1 MYRELARQRVGLQVQ
16 GRIVLM
22 HLDEAVER
30 FLTHLS
36 ATRSPHTVKA
46 YGTDLAQFVEYALG
60 AGLEQVEHLN
70 TRLVRSWLDS
80 YRAVSRRTRERKLY
94 CLRAF
99 FKFCRAVGWLNHDPS
114 AEVAFPIQK
123 RPLPKFL
130 TPTQAEQLVTQPE
143 PDHDPLCLRDRAIL
157 EMLYATGLRIS
168 ELASLDVNALDLE
181 QSAARVRGKGGKPRV
196 VLFGQAAHEAL
207 LEYLQR
213 ARPQLLNPDK
223 PTRALFLNAQGGR
236 LTVRSMHRLVQRYG
250 KQIGVKIS
258 PHTLRHSFATHMLDG
273 GADLRTVQELLG
285 HSRLTTTQIYTHLTL
300 DRLRQTVNRALPS
313 LSLEDDE

>member
-1 MYRELARQRVGLQVQ
+1 MQGDYTAR
-16 GRIVLM
+16 GRIVSM

-30 FLTHLS
+30 FVTHLS
-36 ATRSPHTVKA
+36 ASRSPHTVKA
-46 YGTDLAQFVEYALG
+46 YATDLAQLVEYALG
-60 AGLEQVEHLN
+60 AGLERVEHLN
-70 TRLVRSWLDS
+70 ARLVRSWLDS
-80 YRAVSRRTRERKLY
+80 HRASSRRTRARKLY

-99 FKFCRAVGWLNHDPS
+99 FKFCRAMGWIAHDPS
-114 AEVAFPIQK
+114 AEIALPLQK
-123 RPLPKFL
+123 RALPKCL
-130 TPTQAEQLVTQPE
+130 TAAQVEQLVEQPE
-143 PDHDPLCLRDRAIL
+143 PDCHPLRLRDRAIL
-157 EMLYATGLRIS
+157 ELLYATGLRIS

-181 QSAARVRGKGGKPRV
+181 QSAARVWGKGGKPRV

-207 LEYLQR
+207 LDYLQQ
-213 ARPQLLNPDK
+213 ARPQLLNPAK

-236 LTVRSMHRLVQRYG
+236 LSVRSLHRLVQRYG
-250 KQIGVKIS
+250 KQIGVRIS

-313 LSLEDDE
+313 LSLEDDP

>member
-1 MYRELARQRVGLQVQ
+1 
-16 GRIVLM
+16 M

-30 FLTHLS
+30 FLTHLG

-60 AGLEQVEHLN
+60 AGIEQVAHLN
-70 TRLVRSWLDS
+70 ERLVRSWIDS
-80 YRAVSRRTRERKLY
+80 HRAASRRTRERKLY

-99 FKFCRAVGWLNHDPS
+99 FKFCRAMGWLERDPS
-114 AEVAFPIQK
+114 TEIALPIQK

-130 TPTQAEQLVTQPE
+130 TAAQAEQLVQQPDLE
-143 PDHDPLCLRDRAIL
+143 DDPLRVRDRAIL
-157 EMLYATGLRIS
+157 ELLYATGLRVS
-168 ELASLDVNALDLE
+168 ELASLDVNALDLG
-181 QSAARVRGKGGKPRV
+181 QSAARVRGKGGRMRV

-207 LEYLQR
+207 IEYLQH
-213 ARPQLLNPDK
+213 ARPKLLNPSH
-223 PTRALFLNAQGGR
+223 PTRALFLNARGDR
-236 LTVRSMHRLVQRYG
+236 LTVRSLHRLVKRYG
-250 KQIGVKIS
+250 KQIGVDIS

-300 DRLRQTVNRALPS
+300 DRLRQAVNRALPS
-313 LSLEDDE
+313 LSLEDEE

>member
-99 FKFCRAVGWLNHDPS
+99 FKFCRVMGWLNHDPS

>member
-1 MYRELARQRVGLQVQ
+1 
-16 GRIVLM
+16 M

-46 YGTDLAQFVEYALG
+46 YGTDLAQLVGYAIG

-80 YRAVSRRTRERKLY
+80 HRAASRRTRERKLY

-99 FKFCRAVGWLNHDPS
+99 FKFCRAMGWLTHDPS
-114 AEVAFPIQK
+114 AEIALPIQK

-130 TPTQAEQLVTQPE
+130 TPAQAEQLVAQPE
-143 PDHDPLCLRDRAIL
+143 PEYDPLRLRDRAVL
-157 EMLYATGLRIS
+157 ELLYATGLRIS

-181 QSAARVRGKGGKPRV
+181 QSAAQVRGKGGKPRV

-213 ARPQLLNPDK
+213 ARPLLLNPDK
-223 PTRALFLNAQGGR
+223 PTRALFLNARGGR

-273 GADLRTVQELLG
+273 GADLRAVQELLG

-313 LSLEDDE
+313 LSMEEEE